1 MTAWLTRNVASFST
15 QCAFTIGCGVVRLL
29 PQRWLFRTSDQIAR
43 LGFGLF
49 KGFRTRSI
57 SNIAAVY
64 RHRLNDG
71 EIAEIARRS
80 LRNFFRDCVE
90 IGVVLQSSDDDVRAA
105 IPIVGREHLDAA
117 IDKGMGVL
125 VLSAHLGNFFVLGTR
140 LALEG
145 YPTFVLVNQP
155 RDGRFAELMDRYRL
169 KVKQRTIHA
178 RPRREAL
185 RKLSTILRSNQIAVV
200 IADEYRQGKG
210 VQVPLF
216 GRTVI
221 ARRGPATL
229 ALRTGAAVIP
239 ACLIRQP
246 DDTLKLIIEPELE
259 LDRSGKSKAEVQ
271 ENTLRMT
278 QWLEQTIGKYPD
290 QWNWMNIRAWD
301 NAADESVAPGGSCTT
316 RIVTSRKGD

>member
-1 MTAWLTRNVASFST
+1 M
-15 QCAFTIGCGVVRLL
+15 I
-29 PQRWLFRTSDQIAR
+29 
-43 LGFGLF
+43 
-49 KGFRTRSI
+49 
-57 SNIAAVY
+57 
-64 RHRLNDG
+64 
-71 EIAEIARRS
+71 
-80 LRNFFRDCVE
+80 
-90 IGVVLQSSDDDVRAA
+90 
-105 IPIVGREHLDAA
+105 
-117 IDKGMGVL
+117 
-125 VLSAHLGNFFVLGTR
+125 
-140 LALEG
+140 
-145 YPTFVLVNQP
+145 
-155 RDGRFAELMDRYRL
+155 
-169 KVKQRTIHA
+169 
-178 RPRREAL
+178 
-185 RKLSTILRSNQIAVV
+185 

-290 QWNWMNIRAWD
+290 QWNWMNIRAWWRMPT
-301 NAADESVAPGGSCTT
+301 DESVARQGSSTT
-316 RIVTSRKGD
+316 RIVTTSRKGD